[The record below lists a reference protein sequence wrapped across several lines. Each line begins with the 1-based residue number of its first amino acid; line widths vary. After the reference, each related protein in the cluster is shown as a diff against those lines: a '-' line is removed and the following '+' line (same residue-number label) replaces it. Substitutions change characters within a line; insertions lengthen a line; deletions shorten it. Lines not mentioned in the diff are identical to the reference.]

1 MKHSVSDP
9 IGASHLPEM
18 ILCEGLRQA
27 SSNAFVALHQRAGYV
42 SKAAI

>member
-18 ILCEGLRQA
+18 ILCEGLRQGIIKR
-27 SSNAFVALHQRAGYV
+27 FRRVAPARGLC
-42 SKAAI
+42 